1 MLAKLKNLI
10 EKYGAAG
17 TIRLL
22 GRYAADETLSRLGP
36 GREEREACRVL
47 LRQLRA
53 GEYERVVL
61 RRGSFG
67 WHTPLVQRAQQ
78 LARAL
83 AESGC
88 LVLYEAAPPH
98 DRVRGAVR
106 LGERLWLVNLRA
118 KGLAAEIEREAAACG
133 KPRWLLV
140 ASPESRLDVKTVR
153 HYAQRGWAVLYDYI
167 DAIDP
172 AIGGGKRVPRKTAAL
187 YQYAMENEDCRV
199 IASSLALLHESE
211 RLRGNGSCVLVE
223 NGVDCAHFAS
233 TGPCPADAAFR
244 ALLQRGKPVVC
255 FYGALAEWLDYEAL
269 RTVAADG
276 RFSLLLIG
284 AKYDGSFDRELGE
297 RENVCFLGT
306 RPYETLRDYAARCD
320 VLLIPFRKGRVGDA
334 ASPVK
339 LFEYFALQKPVV
351 AGDTAECRRYPC
363 VLIARSAEDY
373 PRVIERAL
381 TLRRDPAYLEEEK
394 REALAADWR
403 RRAEKLIA
411 RLRTWENGAGEKND
425 RTA

>member
-1 MLAKLKNLI
+1 MLAKLKNLL
-10 EKYGAAG
+10 EKYGAAS

-22 GRYAADETLSRLGP
+22 GRYAASAALARLGP
-36 GREEREACRVL
+36 GKEERETCDAL

-53 GEYERVVL
+53 GEYERVIL
-61 RRGSFG
+61 RSGSFG

-83 AESGC
+83 SESGC
-88 LVLYEAAPPH
+88 LVLYEATPPH
-98 DRVRGAVR
+98 ERVRGAVR

-118 KGLAAEIEREAAACG
+118 KGFAAAIERETAAG
-133 KPRWLLV
+133 GRPRWLLV
-140 ASPESRLDVKTVR
+140 ASPESRLAVKTVR
-153 HYAQRGWAVLYDYI
+153 RLADRGWTVLYDYI

-187 YQYAMENEDCRV
+187 YRYAMENKDCRV
-199 IASSLALLHESE
+199 IASSLALLREAESKKGKE
-211 RLRGNGSCVLVE
+211 GSVLVE
-223 NGVDCAHFAS
+223 NGVEFARFS
-233 TGPCPADAAFR
+233 SPGPLPEDDAFR
-244 ALLQRGKPVVC
+244 ALLQKGKPIVC
-255 FYGALAEWLDYEAL
+255 FYGALAEWLDYAAL
-269 RTVAADG
+269 RTIAADG

-284 AKYDGSFDRELGE
+284 AKYDGSYDRELGE

-320 VLLIPFRKGRVGDA
+320 VLLIPFQKGRVGDA

-363 VLIARSAEDY
+363 VLIARSAQDY

-381 TLRRDPAYLEEEK
+381 TLGHDPALLAAEEK
-394 REALAADWR
+394 EARAADWR
-403 RRAEKLIA
+403 RRAEKLTA
-411 RLRTWENGAGEKND
+411 SLRTWENGAAEKKD
-425 RTA
+425 GRP

>member
-10 EKYGAAG
+10 EKYGIAG

-36 GREEREACRVL
+36 GREEREACDAL

-53 GEYERVVL
+53 GEYERVIL

-106 LGERLWLVNLRA
+106 LGGRLWLVNLRA
-118 KGLAAEIEREAAACG
+118 KGLAAAIEREAETG
-133 KPRWLLV
+133 GRPRWLYV
-140 ASPESRLDVKTVR
+140 ASPESRLDVKTVK
-153 HYAQRGWAVLYDYI
+153 HHEGRGWTVLYDYI

-187 YQYAMENEDCRV
+187 YRYAMGKRGCRV
-199 IASSLALLHESE
+199 VASSLALLREAESKKGKE
-211 RLRGNGSCVLVE
+211 GCVLVE
-223 NGVDCAHFAS
+223 NGVDCGHFAVP
-233 TGPCPADAAFR
+233 GPCPTDDTFR
-244 ALLQRGKPVVC
+244 ELLRKGKPVVC
-255 FYGALAEWLDYEAL
+255 FYGALASWLDYEAL
-269 RTVAADG
+269 RTIAADG
-276 RFSLLLIG
+276 RFSLLLVG
-284 AKYDGSFDRELGE
+284 AKYDGSYDRELGE

-320 VLLIPFRKGRVGDA
+320 VLLIPFQKGRVGDA

-363 VLIARSAEDY
+363 VLIARRAQEY
-373 PRVIERAL
+373 PHVIGRAL
-381 TLRRDPAYLEEEK
+381 TLGHDPAYLAAEEK
-394 REALAADWR
+394 EARTADWR
-403 RRAEKLIA
+403 RRAETLAA
-411 RLRTWENGAGEKND
+411 RLRIWESGAGEKRD
-425 RTA
+425 GKA